1 MIRNTIS
8 CDHCDIIIT
17 ENDSPPV
24 RICKVRVE
32 LTLLSY
38 GEKADDDNHTKGEYH
53 LCKACV
59 HKLKDLIAFLVSG
72 VD

>member
-8 CDHCDIIIT
+8 CDHCDIVIT
-17 ENDSPPV
+17 ESVTIRRPLEYA
-24 RICKVRVE
+24 KVE

-59 HKLKDLIAFLVSG
+59 HKLKDLIG